1 MTGHQNFNFQ
11 LAIDQLKEILEADF
25 IGLALVD
32 LSKYYHEL
40 KWRYVAGNISLR
52 YRKIV
57 LSSGK
62 GVAGLVF
69 KTGKPFRVED
79 ADERIDHLDLYNYPI
94 IVFEKLKSF
103 GAIPLFKDDH
113 VHGVLLVGYRES
125 NKMTVEKFE
134 QFKATIGSKF
144 GPFHHKERLK
154 DDVIEQ

>member
-1 MTGHQNFNFQ
+1 MTGQQNFNFQ
-11 LAIDQLKEILEADF
+11 LAIDQLKETLDADF

-32 LSKYYHEL
+32 VSKYSYEL

-69 KTGKPFRVED
+69 KTGKPIRVEE
-79 ADERIDHLDLYNYPI
+79 ADERIDNLDLYNYPI
-94 IVFEKLKSF
+94 IAFEKLKSF
-103 GAIPLFKDDH
+103 GAIPLFKGDH
-113 VHGVLLVGYRES
+113 VQGVLLVGYREPK
-125 NKMTVEKFE
+125 KMTVEKFE
-134 QFKATIGSKF
+134 QYKLTVGTKF

-154 DDVIEQ
+154 DDAIEQ